1 MTDDVGSARRAA
13 ADRPWHAVPE
23 HVRRTVRS
31 ATSVEQV
38 IDAMTDAAA
47 PWPVDVQR
55 RLLHP
60 ASGGPAVLVPRAGG
74 RGLVLGGERHA
85 LAPALH
91 FLGLDVARADWVGDR
106 LRFQQLAHPVTGAV
120 AVHLGLPA
128 RLPFPDATFDLVW
141 VDLDEVLA
149 LLGVRASA
157 GFLGEVERVLA
168 PGGTVVADV
177 RHRGRRA
184 VDAARRRTAPS
195 AGLAA
200 DVVPVRLLLA
210 RAGLVTAGRHALLP
224 HRDDWSRLVPAAR
237 LRDELAATDL
247 RTGGRRAVART
258 LRALGGSGVLAP
270 DAVVLAR
277 RRRDAARGAT
287 PGTTT
292 LAERAARSRR
302 PVVGALSDARVSV
315 RGDRFVKVP
324 LSADQQ
330 EALGREVA
338 ATHEAAT
345 TGFGPLVLDE
355 VATSSHDGV
364 RVAEAPLLRARTV
377 SLDEAEDVL
386 VRALRGVTVPDEHRP
401 LRTTAAWRR
410 LASAR
415 GERDCAEIG
424 AADLRD
430 RVLRTHGDLLVP
442 VGPTHGDLHPDNVL
456 VTSEGSAHLVDWN
469 RFEPDNPLVLDAAYA
484 ACQVHL
490 ARTGSGLAEAVRRLA
505 GDELAG
511 PLAAVAAARSGELT
525 PAQVAVLVVLDRVV
539 SYSLPRRR
547 FKPWTL
553 PGVRAAVVAVGALP
567 G

>member
-1 MTDDVGSARRAA
+1 MTDDVGVTRRAA
-13 ADRPWHAVPE
+13 ADRPWHTVPE

-38 IDAMTDAAA
+38 IDAMTDATS
-47 PWPVDVQR
+47 PWPVDLQR

-74 RGLVLGGERHA
+74 HGLVLGGERHA

-106 LRFQQLAHPVTGAV
+106 LRFQQLAHPVTGA
-120 AVHLGLPA
+120 AVHLDLPA
-128 RLPFPDATFDLVW
+128 RLPFPDASVDLVW

-149 LLGVRASA
+149 LVGVRGSV
-157 GFLGEVERVLA
+157 GLLGEVERVLA

-177 RHRGRRA
+177 RHRGRRT
-184 VDAARRRTAPS
+184 VDAVRRRGAPS
-195 AGLAA
+195 VGIAA
-200 DVVPVRLLLA
+200 DAVPVRLLLA
-210 RAGLVTAGRHALLP
+210 RAGLVPAGRHALLP
-224 HRDDWSRLVPAAR
+224 ARDDWDRLVPAPR
-237 LRDELAATDL
+237 LREELAATDL
-247 RTGGRRAVART
+247 RTGARRAAARA
-258 LRALGGSGVLAP
+258 LRALGAPGVLAP

-277 RRRDAARGAT
+277 RRRDASRDG
-287 PGTTT
+287 TT

-302 PVVGALSDARVSV
+302 PVVTALSDARVAV
-315 RGDRFVKVP
+315 RGERFVKVP

-330 EALGREVA
+330 EALSREVA
-338 ATHEAAT
+338 ATHEAAAS
-345 TGFGPLVLDE
+345 GFGAFVLDE
-355 VATSSHDGV
+355 VTTSSYDGV
-364 RVAEAPLLRARTV
+364 RVADAPLLRARPV

-386 VRALRGVTVPDEHRP
+386 ARALPAPTPPDAHRP

-410 LASAR
+410 LGSAR

-424 AADLRD
+424 AASLRD
-430 RVLRTHGDLLVP
+430 RVLRTYGALLVP

-456 VTSEGSAHLVDWN
+456 VTAEGSARLVDWN

-484 ACQVHL
+484 ACQVDR
-490 ARTGSGLAEAVRRLA
+490 ARTGSELADAVRRLA
-505 GDELAG
+505 ADELAG
-511 PLAAVAAARSGELT
+511 PLATIAASRRGELT
-525 PAQVAVLVVLDRVV
+525 LAQVATLVVLDRVV

-547 FKPWTL
+547 YKPWTL
-553 PGVRAAVVAVGALP
+553 PGVRSAVAAVELFP

>member
-1 MTDDVGSARRAA
+1 MTDDVGIVRRAD
-13 ADRPWHAVPE
+13 ADRPWREVPE

-31 ATSVEQV
+31 ATSVDLV
-38 IDAMTDAAA
+38 IDAMTDAES
-47 PWPVDVQR
+47 PWPVELQR

-85 LAPALH
+85 LAPALR

-106 LRFQQLAHPVTGAV
+106 LRFQQLAHPVTGAA
-120 AVHLGLPA
+120 AVHVGLPA

-149 LLGVRASA
+149 LVGVRTSA
-157 GFLGEVERVLA
+157 RVLGEVERVLA
-168 PGGTVVADV
+168 PGGRVVADV

-195 AGLAA
+195 AGVAA

-210 RAGLVTAGRHALLP
+210 RAGLVPTGRHALLP
-224 HRDDWSRLVPAAR
+224 DRDDWSRLVPAAR
-237 LRDELAATDL
+237 LRDELATIDL

-277 RRRDAARGAT
+277 RRGDAARDVT
-287 PGTTT
+287 PDVTT
-292 LAERAARSRR
+292 LAERVARSDR

-315 RGDRFVKVP
+315 RGQRFVKVP

-364 RVAEAPLLRARTV
+364 RVADAPLLRARPV
-377 SLDEAEDVL
+377 ALDEAEAV
-386 VRALRGVTVPDEHRP
+386 VARALRGVTVPDEHRP

-424 AADLRD
+424 AAGLRD

-456 VTSEGSAHLVDWN
+456 VTAEGSARLVDWN

-484 ACQVHL
+484 ACQVDL

-505 GDELAG
+505 ADELAG
-511 PLAAVAAARSGELT
+511 PLATIATSRRGELT
-525 PAQVAVLVVLDRVV
+525 LAQVATLVVLDRVV

-547 FKPWTL
+547 YKPWTL
-553 PGVRAAVVAVGALP
+553 STMRAAVVTVDALA